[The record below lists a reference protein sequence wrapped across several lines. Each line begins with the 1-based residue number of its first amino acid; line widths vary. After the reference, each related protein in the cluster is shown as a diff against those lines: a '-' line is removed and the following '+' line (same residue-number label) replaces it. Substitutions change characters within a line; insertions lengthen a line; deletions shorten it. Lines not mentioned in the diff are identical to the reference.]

1 MEVIGLLFLLAFV
14 VLVFVLPIRAAI
26 VSRAARDK
34 TAQLEEQLRQAISRL
49 TDQQYQMNRRIGE
62 LEGQLR
68 DGATPSVK
76 ADQAAAPPVSPEL
89 QIVSQP
95 STAPPTPPQEQ
106 VSPEPVLA
114 ETLEPF
120 PVPAA
125 AEEAVPA
132 PLAPPPL
139 PPASTLAPVSAR
151 ESTTPVMPPPMPPPM
166 PLPAAARKPVQ
177 EKPAFTLE
185 QFMGVKLFAWLGGLA
200 LFLGIVFFVK
210 YAFEQNLIPPSV
222 RTAIGFVLGI
232 GLTVGGLKLSAKK
245 TYTVLA
251 HTLSATGVL
260 VLYGVTFAAHSIY
273 KFKQFDSVTTF
284 GVMTL
289 ITAVGFLLAVRMN
302 AMVVAVLGMVGGFL
316 TPILCSTGQDNPWGL
331 FGYITLLDLGLI
343 AVAKKKRWLYLTA
356 LGAAGTIL
364 MQLGWDT
371 KFFAAEGYMY
381 GPKTWITVGVFL
393 WFAFLFTAGA
403 WWSKRRDGED
413 LYPVGSALALCGSAL
428 IIAFSFFDHTEILQR
443 PGLLYTLVLLVNV
456 AVLATVWIEP
466 RVRAAQAIVG
476 LLTFTHLS
484 IWSTHELTA
493 EMLPAA
499 LAIYLVFG
507 FMHTA
512 FSVVWA
518 RRHPGT
524 PQTIAGF
531 VPVVALLLMIL
542 PVLRLPA
549 VPFLLWPALLL
560 VNLLIIGLAV
570 VTRALLP
577 VLTAIVLTLFTT
589 LAWLLRLPATTG
601 SMPGFLTI
609 LCGFAVVFIAAS
621 CFLSRRILATQPNQI
636 GDRDLLPNSLAEWL
650 PISSA
655 TLPFLLLIMASLHIP
670 MPNPAP
676 VFGAALVLTLFM
688 LGLTRVSGIGS
699 LPPVAMLC
707 SLGLQ
712 ISWHVHRFDI
722 SSPWQPLFWYL
733 GFYLLFTLYPF
744 IFRKV
749 FERAILPWAA
759 AALSGVGAFLLV
771 HDLVRIT
778 WPNNVMGL
786 LPAAFAVAPLLSLVM
801 VLKRHDA
808 ANPAR
813 LSQLAWYGAVGLFFI
828 TLIFPIQFDRQW
840 ITLGWAFEG
849 AALCWL
855 YRRVPHGG
863 LRATGAGL
871 LIAAFV
877 RLALNPA
884 VLTYYPRSETP
895 ILNWHLYT
903 YGLAAAA
910 LILAAWWLAP
920 PRHKLGDINLRSLF
934 CALGGVLL
942 FLLLN
947 IEIADYFTAPGQR
960 FIVFNFDGNF
970 GRDMT
975 TSISW
980 GLFALG
986 LLGLGFWLRTAAT
999 RYAGIGLLAIT
1010 LLKLFFH
1017 DLANIGSI
1025 YRIGA
1030 LIIVALI
1037 ALAAS
1042 FLYQKFLDRSHPTD
1056 EA

>member
-1 MEVIGLLFLLAFV
+1 MEVFGLLIFLAFV
-14 VLVFVLPIRAAI
+14 ALVFVLPIRAAI

-34 TAQLEEQLRQAISRL
+34 TAELEERLRQALTRL
-49 TDQQYQMNRRIGE
+49 TDQQYLMNRRIGE

-68 DGATPSVK
+68 DGVAPSLKSAQTGATPDSS
-76 ADQAAAPPVSPEL
+76 APET
-89 QIVSQP
+89 VSQP
-95 STAPPTPPQEQ
+95 SSAPPSPPQEQ
-106 VSPEPVLA
+106 KMPEPEPLPA
-114 ETLEPF
+114 ESLEI
-120 PVPAA
+120 A
-125 AEEAVPA
+125 PA

-139 PPASTLAPVSAR
+139 PPASTPAPIPAS
-151 ESTTPVMPPPMPPPM
+151 EPTTPVMPPPM

-222 RTAIGFVLGI
+222 RTAIGFMLGI
-232 GLTVGGLKLSAKK
+232 GLTVGGLKLSARKA
-245 TYTVLA
+245 YTVLA

-260 VLYGVTFAAHSIY
+260 VLYGVTFAARHVY
-273 KFKQFDSVTTF
+273 EFRQFDNVTTF

-302 AMVVAVLGMVGGFL
+302 AMVVAVLGMVGGFV
-316 TPILCSTGQDNPWGL
+316 TPIVASTGQDNPWGL
-331 FGYITLLDLGLI
+331 FGFITLLDIGLI
-343 AVAKKKRWLYLTA
+343 AVAKKMRWLYLTV
-356 LGAAGTIL
+356 LGATGTIL
-364 MQLGWDT
+364 MQLGWMS
-371 KFFAAEGYMY
+371 KFFTTEGYMY
-381 GPKTWITVGVFL
+381 GPKTWIVVGVFL

-403 WWSKRRDGED
+403 WWSKRREDED

-428 IIAFSFFDHTEILQR
+428 FVAFSFLDITEITLR
-443 PGLLYTLVLLVNV
+443 PGLLYTFVLLVNI
-456 AVLATVWIEP
+456 AALATVWIEP
-466 RVRAAQAIVG
+466 RVRATQAIVG

-484 IWSTHELTA
+484 IWSMDDLTA
-493 EMLPAA
+493 EMLPTA
-499 LAIYLVFG
+499 LGIYLVFG

-549 VPFLLWPALLL
+549 VPFLLWPAILV

-570 VTRALLP
+570 VTRSLLP

-601 SMPGFLTI
+601 SMPGFLLI
-609 LCGFAVVFIAAS
+609 LCGFAVIFIAAS
-621 CFLSRRILATQPNQI
+621 CFLSRRVLATQPSQI
-636 GDRDLLPNSLAEWL
+636 GDRNLVPNNLAEWL

-688 LGLTRVSGIGS
+688 LGLTRFSGIGS

-722 SSPWQPLFWYL
+722 NSPWQPLFWYL

-759 AALSGVGAFLLV
+759 AAISGVGAFLLV
-771 HDLVRIT
+771 HDLVKTT
-778 WPNNVMGL
+778 WPNHVMGL
-786 LPAAFAVAPLLSLVM
+786 LPAAFALPPLLSLVI
-801 VLKRHDA
+801 VLKRHSAD
-808 ANPAR
+808 NPAR
-813 LSQLAWYGAVGLFFI
+813 VSQLAWFGAVGLFFI
-828 TLIFPIQFDRQW
+828 TLIFPIQFERQW

-920 PRHKLGDINLRSLF
+920 PRHKLWEVNLRSLF

-947 IEIADYFTAPGQR
+947 IEIADFFTAPGQR

-970 GRDMT
+970 ARDMT

-999 RYAGIGLLAIT
+999 RYAGIGLLAVT

-1030 LIIVALI
+1030 LIVVALI